1 MNDKGNIIYQY
12 NKIMFLISGFYQNT
26 QKYVCD
32 INLTNE
38 QSMYLHHYPMDIN
51 ILYNLNKWNFT
62 ISNRKQNGKS
72 FLVGYTETNTNTK
85 TKISVY
91 LNIKGELEQNNKV
104 IKLYPNYSI
113 FNNTNGYLFSETK
126 HEIFPYT
133 QRQDSA
139 SNYEKRQTEL
149 SLNINKNTDFSE
161 YQRETLQQLLL
172 DLMIIFP
179 LNIYK
184 FSIFDIEIKEFDP
197 EPIQILESINVSKQK
212 SSIFDMIYKKTN
224 NIQNSSGKEFQYISA
239 NDIIEL
245 IKKRKS
251 DASKED
257 ILKLFSRSFIVGVF
271 VDGNKNIP
279 IIMTQ
284 NGEFTDGTYIIGGF
298 FTSTSISK
306 FWPTFETIRVPY
318 SDVLTSDNVQP
329 LNKTIVVY
337 KFVKLTDASLYVKY
351 NYDNRPIKTQ
361 LSGGFIESVMK
372 DLSKK
377 TGGTRKKILIHKK
390 NYTVSIRKQKK

>member
-91 LNIKGELEQNNKV
+91 LNIKGELEQNNTV

-197 EPIQILESINVSKQK
+197 EP
-212 SSIFDMIYKKTN
+212 
-224 NIQNSSGKEFQYISA
+224 
-239 NDIIEL
+239 
-245 IKKRKS
+245 
-251 DASKED
+251 
-257 ILKLFSRSFIVGVF
+257 
-271 VDGNKNIP
+271 
-279 IIMTQ
+279 
-284 NGEFTDGTYIIGGF
+284 
-298 FTSTSISK
+298 
-306 FWPTFETIRVPY
+306 
-318 SDVLTSDNVQP
+318 
-329 LNKTIVVY
+329 
-337 KFVKLTDASLYVKY
+337 
-351 NYDNRPIKTQ
+351 
-361 LSGGFIESVMK
+361 
-372 DLSKK
+372 
-377 TGGTRKKILIHKK
+377 
-390 NYTVSIRKQKK
+390 